1 MAQSP
6 QSARALSRKQLESAT
21 APASEFTVVT
31 ERLAYATSHQCEFI
45 DVTDDVREVIERS
58 GVSFGQVLVA
68 SPHTTAAVVV
78 QEHEPLLLKD
88 MARVLS
94 RLAPP
99 DDYYEHNDF
108 SIRTVNM
115 AEGEP
120 ANGHSHCQHLFL
132 GTSETLPVHQG
143 ELQLGIWQSVFLV
156 ELDHP
161 PQRPDGQQQ
170 RSLVVQVMGLAGP
183 GPRR

>member
-1 MAQSP
+1 MAHS
-6 QSARALSRKQLESAT
+6 SRALSQQQLSSVT
-21 APASEFTVVT
+21 APSNDFMVVT
-31 ERLAYATSHQCEFI
+31 ERFEYATQHECEFI
-45 DVTDDVREVIERS
+45 DVTNDVRNAIERS
-58 GVSFGQVLVA
+58 SVSFGQVLI
-68 SPHTTAAVVV
+68 SSTHTTAAVVV

-94 RLAPP
+94 RLAPA

-120 ANGHSHCQHLFL
+120 ANGHAHCQHLFL
-132 GTSETLPVHQG
+132 GTSETLPIQHG
-143 ELQLGIWQSVFLV
+143 KLQLGIWQSVFLV

-161 PQRPDGQQQ
+161 PQRPEGQQI
-170 RSLVVQVMGLAGP
+170 RSLLVQVMGLSGD
-183 GPRR
+183 GSNH